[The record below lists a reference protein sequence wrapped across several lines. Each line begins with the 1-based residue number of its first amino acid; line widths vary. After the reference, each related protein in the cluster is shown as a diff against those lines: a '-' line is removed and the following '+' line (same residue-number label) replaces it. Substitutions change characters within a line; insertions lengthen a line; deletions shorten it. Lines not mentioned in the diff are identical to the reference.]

1 MFDADFV
8 RMFTTDE
15 VSKDVVRVVME
26 SILDGSKL
34 APYPIEWN
42 EEDNLYVG
50 ILVSEL
56 RTYRNLVPIR
66 DSVYFHGKD
75 YNEVIE
81 MFYQACDNYERFRNI
96 KND

>member
-34 APYPIEWN
+34 APYP
-42 EEDNLYVG
+42 YV
-50 ILVSEL
+50 S
-56 RTYRNLVPIR
+56 
-66 DSVYFHGKD
+66 S
-75 YNEVIE
+75 
-81 MFYQACDNYERFRNI
+81 M
-96 KND
+96 KN

>member
-34 APYPIEWN
+34 APYP
-42 EEDNLYVG
+42 YVSSMKNYG
-50 ILVSEL
+50 IDKDGARVRCHDCRSLVRVGL
-56 RTYRNLVPIR
+56 
-66 DSVYFHGKD
+66 
-75 YNEVIE
+75 
-81 MFYQACDNYERFRNI
+81 Q
-96 KND
+96 